1 MFYPEELKKV
11 LIIGKVWPE
20 PQSSAAGSR
29 MIQLIDYFADSGV
42 EIIFASAAKR
52 GKYSADLSGKVSAEA
67 EIEVNNS
74 QFDSFM
80 LEHNPDIVLFD
91 RFSVEEQFGWRVAE
105 TCPDAIRILDTEDLH
120 FLREARGRSAQGKQN
135 SGNPVDYQNEV
146 AIREIASVYRSDL
159 SLVISDYE
167 MNLLLNRFKIPANIL
182 LHLPFMLN
190 PVTDD
195 IKNERPVY
203 SERSGFV
210 TIGNF
215 RHPPNSDS
223 VIWLMEEIWPLIRK
237 RMPEAEMNVYG
248 AYLPKKIEMLNEPG
262 DGFYVK
268 GRASSSGKVIE
279 QARVMLAPLRFGA
292 GLKGKLIDAMRY
304 GTPAVTT
311 NVGAESMYG
320 SFEIPGQIQDD
331 PEKFADAAV
340 ELYNDENQW
349 HQARTNGF
357 RVINERYSKD
367 EYEKLLTSRIC
378 EIWNDPESHRRNNF
392 TGRMLMHHSMA
403 STRYMSKWIEEKNKF

>member
-29 MIQLIDYFADSGV
+29 MIQLINHFADSEV

-74 QFDSFM
+74 QFDLFM

-120 FLREARGRSAQGKQN
+120 FLRDARGRSVQDKQN
-135 SGNPVDYQNEV
+135 SCKPVDFQNEV

-159 SLVISDYE
+159 SLVISHFE

-195 IKNERPVY
+195 GKKEQPVY
-203 SERSGFV
+203 SKRSGFI

-215 RHPPNSDS
+215 LHPPNSDS
-223 VIWLMEEIWPLIRK
+223 VIWLKKEIWPLIRK
-237 RMPEAEMNVYG
+237 KMPEAEMSIYG
-248 AYLPKKIEMLNEPG
+248 AYLPKKIEMLNAPG

-268 GRASSSGKVIE
+268 GRASSAGKVIE
-279 QARVMLAPLRFGA
+279 QAMVMLAPLRFGA

-311 NVGAESMYG
+311 TVGAESMYG

-331 PEKFADAAV
+331 PAKFADAAV
-340 ELYNDENQW
+340 ELYKKENQW
-349 HQARTNGF
+349 HQAQKNGF
-357 RVINERYSKD
+357 RIINEHYSKD
-367 EYEKLLTSRIC
+367 KYEKLLSNRIC
-378 EIWNDPESHRRNNF
+378 DIWYNPESHRRNNF